1 MTLKLRYAD
10 FRTVTRRDT
19 GTVPTSDA
27 AEIFRRA
34 WTAFGRLPR
43 PQPIRL
49 IGLSVSGLIRAKE
62 PWQLGLFD
70 RSVRTE
76 RLGRLTDELRGRFG
90 PNAVRRASL
99 PAREPP

>member
-1 MTLKLRYAD
+1 MRILWIRRTIIWLSTLPK
-10 FRTVTRRDT
+10 
-19 GTVPTSDA
+19 P
-27 AEIFRRA
+27 FRRA
-34 WTAFGRLPR
+34 WTAFERLPR

-76 RLGRLTDELRGRFG
+76 RLGRLTDELRARFG